1 MKNYC
6 INCKGNV
13 IDFSVPKVMGIVNVT
28 PDSFFAGS
36 RCETEKDILERTER
50 HLSEGA
56 EFIDLG
62 ACSTRPGYTEIPEN
76 EEIKRLDFALKLITD
91 KFPDVVISVDTYRS
105 NVAEFAAKN
114 YGISIINDISGGLSD
129 ERIFSVASKY
139 STCYVLT
146 HNTEEDMMQFFVRQ
160 TDKLKQLGVKDI
172 ILDPGFGFAKT
183 LDGNYDVLRDME
195 KLQIFEMPL
204 LVGISRKSMIFK
216 LLNITPMESL
226 NGTSVLNT
234 ISLNKGADI
243 LRVHDVKEA
252 VETVKICQKAGF
264 IR

>member
-13 IDFSVPKVMGIVNVT
+13 IDFSEPRVMGIVNVT
-28 PDSFFAGS
+28 PDSFFSDS
-36 RCETEKDILERTER
+36 RCQTEKDILEKTEK
-50 HLSEGA
+50 HLSSCA

-62 ACSTRPGYTEIPEN
+62 ACSTRPGYTEIAEN
-76 EEIKRLDFALKLITD
+76 EEIKRLDFALRLITN
-91 KFPDVVISVDTYRS
+91 KFPEAVISVDTYRS
-105 NVAEFAAKN
+105 GVAEFAVKN
-114 YGISIINDISGGLSD
+114 YGVSIINDISGGLAD
-129 ERIFSVASKY
+129 ENIFSVAAKY
-139 STCYVLT
+139 SVCYVLT
-146 HNTEEDMMQFFVRQ
+146 HNTEEGVMQFFVRQ

-183 LDGNYDVLRDME
+183 LDENYELLRDME

-216 LLNITPMESL
+216 LLNITPAESL
-226 NGTSVLNT
+226 NGTTVLNT
-234 ISLNKGADI
+234 IALNKGADI

-252 VETVKICQKAGF
+252 VQSVKICRKTGF
-264 IR
+264 IK

>member
-1 MKNYC
+1 M
-6 INCKGNV
+6 
-13 IDFSVPKVMGIVNVT
+13 P
-28 PDSFFAGS
+28 
-36 RCETEKDILERTER
+36 
-50 HLSEGA
+50 
-56 EFIDLG
+56 
-62 ACSTRPGYTEIPEN
+62 
-76 EEIKRLDFALKLITD
+76 
-91 KFPDVVISVDTYRS
+91 
-105 NVAEFAAKN
+105 
-114 YGISIINDISGGLSD
+114 
-129 ERIFSVASKY
+129 
-139 STCYVLT
+139 
-146 HNTEEDMMQFFVRQ
+146 FFVRQ
-160 TDKLKQLGVKDI
+160 TDKLRQLGVKDI

-204 LVGISRKSMIFK
+204 LVGVSRKSMIFK
-216 LLNITPMESL
+216 LLNITPKESL

>member
-91 KFPDVVISVDTYRS
+91 KFPDAVI
-105 NVAEFAAKN
+105 
-114 YGISIINDISGGLSD
+114 ISGGLSD